1 MRTKNKIFA
10 FIIVLSIFVISR
22 LDYGTRRQPA
32 AAVKNIPAVSDSAP
46 ELISAPIA
54 EKQNNYVP
62 VARVIDGDTIV
73 AKIGGQDIHV
83 RLIGINSPE
92 LNDKRA
98 NISCLARKAKEEAQ
112 KILNGAEIYLE
123 KDSTQGDYDKYGRML
138 AYVFL
143 PPDSTSLTVSG
154 TNFNKL
160 MIEEGYAYEYTYRLP
175 YKYQKEFKA
184 AQNRARESQ
193 KGLWNPNSCN

>member
-1 MRTKNKIFA
+1 MLAKNRIFILLIA
-10 FIIVLSIFVISR
+10 LAMFAVSR
-22 LDYGTRRQPA
+22 LDYGVRRQPA
-32 AAVKNIPAVSDSAP
+32 AAIKNIPAVSSSAP
-46 ELISAPIA
+46 ERPLPPAS
-54 EKQNNYVP
+54 ETQNNYVP

-73 AKIGGQDIHV
+73 AKIGGQDVHI

-98 NISCLARKAKEEAQ
+98 VVSCLAQKAKEEAR
-112 KILNGAEIYLE
+112 KILDGTAVYLE
-123 KDSTQGDYDKYGRML
+123 EDGTQGDYDKYGRML

-143 PPDSTSLTVSG
+143 ADG

-160 MIEEGYAYEYTYRLP
+160 MIEEGYAYEYTYNLP

-184 AQNRARESQ
+184 AQNEARGLQ
-193 KGLWNPNSCN
+193 KGLWNPYECN